1 MRSLG
6 TVESI
11 GASGRAW
18 AGFRAADLASMFFE
32 ELLLANRS
40 IQICSFAMGHKSPVM
55 EKLFAILAEQLE
67 NRLMKISII
76 INDDRK
82 GRTVTPYARERIR
95 DLEDRFPSQFFP
107 QFFEQSVARN
117 LNKILHAKIAVIDGR
132 TALIGSANLSKGA
145 LESNYEVMLKVSGQ
159 AAADLS
165 HMLSHLSSQMRLGK
179 A

>member
-67 NRLMKISII
+67 NRLMKISVI
-76 INDDRK
+76 INDDRR

-95 DLEDRFPSQFFP
+95 GSRRQISKPVLP
-107 QFFEQSVARN
+107 
-117 LNKILHAKIAVIDGR
+117 AVLRAGC
-132 TALIGSANLSKGA
+132 
-145 LESNYEVMLKVSGQ
+145 
-159 AAADLS
+159 
-165 HMLSHLSSQMRLGK
+165 GK
-179 A
+179 KP